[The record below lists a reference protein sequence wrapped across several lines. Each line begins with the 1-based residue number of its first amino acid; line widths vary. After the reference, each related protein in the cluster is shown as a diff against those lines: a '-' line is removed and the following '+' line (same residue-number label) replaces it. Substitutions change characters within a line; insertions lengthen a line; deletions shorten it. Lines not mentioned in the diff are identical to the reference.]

1 MPHHHFFPAAKSD
14 VPPVVPADADES
26 RPEPAPRSKPPT
38 VTPKPPHQATKP
50 QLGPRSSGPLSPSS
64 PTSPRPSSSYV
75 TGRWWNRDATDQ
87 TSSVSERQQRD
98 NRDLLLHTT
107 HSVNSYSLCVNMKWK
122 WCYWSLSVRWLS
134 WGSCSNQRTTSCSSP
149 EEGAVRAGEREHLQ
163 QPCSTPVSTG
173 RLVSPYIHKQAFIVT
188 VWCWCCFDKG

>member
-98 NRDLLLHTT
+98 VIFFYTPHIHLIHTVFVLIWKPVVLLISVCQMTLLRLRQQPEDHFLLLAWRGRRQSRRERAPAATLQHPRLHRTV
-107 HSVNSYSLCVNMKWK
+107 SISLYS
-122 WCYWSLSVRWLS
+122 
-134 WGSCSNQRTTSCSSP
+134 
-149 EEGAVRAGEREHLQ
+149 
-163 QPCSTPVSTG
+163 
-173 RLVSPYIHKQAFIVT
+173 
-188 VWCWCCFDKG
+188 

>member
-1 MPHHHFFPAAKSD
+1 MSHHHFFPAAKSD

-38 VTPKPPHQATKP
+38 VTPKPPHQANKP

-107 HSVNSYSLCVNMKWK
+107 HSVNSYSLCVDMKTSGVIDL
-122 WCYWSLSVRWLS
+122 CLSDD
-134 WGSCSNQRTTSCSSP
+134 SP
-149 EEGAVRAGEREHLQ
+149 EAPAATRGPLPAPRLKRAPSEQERE
-163 QPCSTPVSTG
+163 STSSNPAAPP
-173 RLVSPYIHKQAFIVT
+173 SPQ
-188 VWCWCCFDKG
+188 DG

>member
-107 HSVNSYSLCVNMKWK
+107 HSFNSYSLCVNMKWK
-122 WCYWSLSVRWLS
+122 PVVLLISVCQMTLLRL
-134 WGSCSNQRTTSCSSP
+134 
-149 EEGAVRAGEREHLQ
+149 LQ
-163 QPCSTPVSTG
+163 QPEDHFLLLAWRGRRQSRRERAPAATLQHPRLHRTVSIS
-173 RLVSPYIHKQAFIVT
+173 LYS
-188 VWCWCCFDKG
+188 

>member
-98 NRDLLLHTT
+98 VIFFYTPHIHLIHTVFVLIWNENGVIDL
-107 HSVNSYSLCVNMKWK
+107 C
-122 WCYWSLSVRWLS
+122 LSDD
-134 WGSCSNQRTTSCSSP
+134 SP
-149 EEGAVRAGEREHLQ
+149 EAPAATRGPLPAPRLKRAPSEQERE
-163 QPCSTPVSTG
+163 STSSNPAAPP
-173 RLVSPYIHKQAFIVT
+173 SPQ
-188 VWCWCCFDKG
+188 DG

>member
-38 VTPKPPHQATKP
+38 VTPKPPHQANKP

-64 PTSPRPSSSYV
+64 PTSPRPSSSHV

-107 HSVNSYSLCVNMKWK
+107 HSVNSYSLCVDMKWK
-122 WCYWSLSVRWLS
+122 PVVLLISVCQMTLLRL
-134 WGSCSNQRTTSCSSP
+134 
-149 EEGAVRAGEREHLQ
+149 LQ
-163 QPCSTPVSTG
+163 QPEDHFLLLAWRGRRQSRSERAPAATLQHPRLHRTVSIS
-173 RLVSPYIHKQAFIVT
+173 LYS
-188 VWCWCCFDKG
+188 